1 MRHAFVVVLM
11 LGVAFC
17 TGCRKKP
24 PVEPEPPSS
33 TGKTQKTTPKKELPI
48 TQLPPLSPQEKRA
61 SVNAGGGNSAAMA
74 VRRGIDRQKAQG
86 YLQNIG
92 LFYHQY
98 NAENG
103 RSPAR
108 LEDFL
113 NYMQRD
119 YPQAATALKDGLL
132 TLRMNA
138 PLSSEEV
145 LAYETDPYTDGTR
158 LVMMGDKSIKIMS
171 AHEFQAV
178 SGNR

>member
-1 MRHAFVVVLM
+1 M

-17 TGCRKKP
+17 VGCRKKP
-24 PVEPEPPSS
+24 ATEPESTPNKESKSS
-33 TGKTQKTTPKKELPI
+33 KPQKEVPI
-48 TQLPPLSPQEKRA
+48 TQLPPLTKKEKDA
-61 SVNAGGGNSAAMA
+61 SVAAGGGNSAAMA

-103 RSPAR
+103 RSPAK
-108 LEDFL
+108 LEEFL

-158 LVMMGDKSIKIMS
+158 LVMMGDKSIKIVS
-171 AHEFQAV
+171 AQEFQAV

>member
-1 MRHAFVVVLM
+1 MRHAIVVVLM
-11 LGVAFC
+11 LGLAFC
-17 TGCRKKP
+17 VGCRKKP
-24 PVEPEPPSS
+24 AAAPETVPGTAPKSS
-33 TGKTQKTTPKKELPI
+33 SPKKEVPI

-61 SVNAGGGNSAAMA
+61 SVSSGGGNSAAMA

-103 RSPAR
+103 RSPAK

-119 YPQAATALKDGLL
+119 YPQAATALKEGLL
-132 TLRMNA
+132 TLKMNA
-138 PLSSEEV
+138 PLSSDAV
-145 LAYETDPYTDGTR
+145 LAYETEPYTDGSR
-158 LVMMGDKSIKIMS
+158 LVMMGDKSIKMMS
-171 AHEFQAV
+171 AHEFQTV
-178 SGNR
+178 SGQR